1 MMITTR
7 EQLIRTSR
15 VAASMLP
22 NTRGGTATVAIPT
35 SFQTTSKH
43 QDRQHLDGISEA
55 EERQGRHHGGTLTH
69 PSFTRDAASFC
80 GRVRPTVHRDRFHL
94 RPDGAGCFAD
104 KHDYFAP
111 THTPRGPSV
120 WGQHIDDEVA
130 HHVGLF
136 VGDQMSST
144 RYDDAVPVQGGPGG
158 WSQPLGWKRRR
169 TADRVRAGNGPGA
182 PVVRARSVIHS
193 TWSGDGV
200 CPGPFAQKRGEE
212 LC

>member
-104 KHDYFAP
+104 KHDYFALTRQEAHQFGANTSTTKSRTTSGSSSVTRCP
-111 THTPRGPSV
+111 APGTTTGSRSREDRAVGASRSGGKGVVLRTGFGPAMGRGTRGPRE
-120 WGQHIDDEVA
+120 D
-130 HHVGLF
+130 
-136 VGDQMSST
+136 
-144 RYDDAVPVQGGPGG
+144 
-158 WSQPLGWKRRR
+158 
-169 TADRVRAGNGPGA
+169 
-182 PVVRARSVIHS
+182 VIHS